1 MRVMVW
7 NVWWRFGGNWRR
19 REESIVATLDTYR
32 PDVLGLVESWSGEG
46 TDQPRRLA
54 APGGMHASW
63 VPTSLPPPFPYEE
76 QDGAEVGVG
85 LVSRW
90 PIRAAERHE
99 LPNEQRGGPAP
110 AALLATL
117 DHPRGPLHVIV
128 SCTEWEPH
136 YAGDHLAQ
144 CRALAALAADRR
156 LDGPLPVLLL
166 ADLNAAPDQPE
177 LSPLLDVM
185 VDTWAAAGGDPAAVT
200 LDSRLPYAP
209 LAATK
214 QIDRRVDHVLA
225 RPGRLGQQLSVAGAF
240 LAGDRPIG
248 GVYPSDHYAVGVDME
263 P

>member
-7 NVWWRFGGNWRR
+7 NVWGRCGGNWRE
-19 REESIVATLDTYR
+19 REQSIAATLETYR
-32 PDVLGLVESWSGEG
+32 PDVLGLVETWSGEG

-54 APGGMHASW
+54 ATSGMHAAW
-63 VPTSLPPPFPYEE
+63 QPTSLPPIPYADQVEI
-76 QDGAEVGVG
+76 GLG

-90 PIRAAERHE
+90 PIVATESHE
-99 LPNEQRGGPAP
+99 LPNEQRGGPEP
-110 AALLATL
+110 SALLATL

-136 YAGDHLAQ
+136 YAADHLAQ
-144 CRALAALAADRR
+144 CRRLAALAADRR

-166 ADLNAAPDQPE
+166 ADLNAAPGQAE
-177 LSPLLDVM
+177 LSPLLATM
-185 VDTWAAAGGDPAAVT
+185 VDTWSEAGADPQAVT
-200 LDSRLPYAP
+200 LDSSMPYAP

-225 RPGRLGQQLSVAGAF
+225 RPGRPGLSVSVRGAF
-240 LAGDRPIG
+240 LAGDRPID